1 MKLSIITATYNSSQ
15 TVADTLASVQRQSYP
30 NIEHI
35 VIDGA
40 SKDNTLDIVAQ
51 FPHVAILVSER
62 DNGIYDAMNKGIG
75 LTNGDVV
82 GILNS
87 DDIYNN
93 EKVIN
98 KVMAAFEDPSI
109 DAVYGDLQYVSQYD
123 LNKIT
128 RTWRA
133 GNYTRKKFYFGWM
146 PPHPSFFVRKAVY
159 EKIGAF
165 NCALRS
171 SADYEFML
179 RTLLKHNYK
188 AYYIPEVLVK
198 MRNGGMSNA
207 SLKHRL
213 RANREDQEAWKLNGL
228 RPYFFTVP
236 FKPIRKIFQFIIK

>member
-35 VIDGA
+35 VVDGA
-40 SKDNTLDIVAQ
+40 SRDNTLDIVRR
-51 FPHVAILVSER
+51 FPHVATLVSEK

-75 LTNGDVV
+75 LTNGDVI

-87 DDIYNN
+87 DDIYSN
-93 EKVIN
+93 EQTIN

-109 DAVYGDLQYVSQYD
+109 DAVYGDLQYVSRND
-123 LNKIT
+123 LEKVT

-133 GNYTRKKFYFGWM
+133 GNYARKKFYFGWM
-146 PPHPSFFVRKAVY
+146 PPHPTFFVRKSVY
-159 EKIGAF
+159 EEIGAF
-165 NCALRS
+165 KCALRS
-171 SADYEFML
+171 SADYEFIL
-179 RTLLKHNYK
+179 RALLKYNYK

-213 RANREDQEAWKLNGL
+213 RANREDREAWKLNGL